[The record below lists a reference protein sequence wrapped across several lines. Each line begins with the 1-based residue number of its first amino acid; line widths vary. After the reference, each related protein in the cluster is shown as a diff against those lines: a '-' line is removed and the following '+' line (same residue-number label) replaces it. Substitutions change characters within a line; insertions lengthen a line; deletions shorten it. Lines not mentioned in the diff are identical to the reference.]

1 MSKKIDAHKSS
12 IGDMDANKMAV
23 ITYVGGGVLGFIPG
37 LYYFSWVVPLV
48 IYILEKKS
56 KFVKKN
62 ALQSLSLQL
71 VSSVIM
77 FILYFIV
84 GGIIKRSYS
93 GNPWSYLSGVYTG
106 LAFVGTLAMIVSV
119 IFTII
124 VIIALMKAYNYQEY
138 TIPLIGKITKGLE
151 KNLDKV
157 VETTQKKDSKEES
170 E

>member
-12 IGDMDANKMAV
+12 IGEMDANIMAV
-23 ITYVGGGVLGFIPG
+23 ITYIGGGVLGFIPG

-62 ALQSLSLQL
+62 ALQSLSLQI
-71 VSSVIM
+71 VSSVIL

-93 GNPWSYLSGVYTG
+93 GNPLSYLSGVYTG
-106 LAFVGTLAMIVSV
+106 LAFISTLAMIVSV
-119 IFTII
+119 IFAVV
-124 VIIALMKAYNYQEY
+124 VIIAMIKAYNYQEY
-138 TIPLIGKITKGLE
+138 TIPLIGKITKVFE
-151 KNLDKV
+151 KNLDKIV
-157 VETTQKKDSKEES
+157 DNTKDGKK
-170 E
+170 

>member
-1 MSKKIDAHKSS
+1 MSKTKDVHKSS
-12 IGDMDANKMAV
+12 IGEMDANKMAV
-23 ITYVGGGVLGFIPG
+23 ITYIGGGVLGFIPG

-56 KFVKKN
+56 KFVKKH
-62 ALQSLSLQL
+62 ALQSLSLQII
-71 VSSVIM
+71 SSVIM

-93 GNPWSYLSGVYTG
+93 ENPLSYLSGVYTG
-106 LAFVGTLAMIVSV
+106 LAFISTLAMIVSV
-119 IFTII
+119 IFAVV
-124 VIIALMKAYNYQEY
+124 VIIAMIKAYNYQEY

-151 KNLDKV
+151 KNLDKIV
-157 VETTQKKDSKEES
+157 DNTKDES